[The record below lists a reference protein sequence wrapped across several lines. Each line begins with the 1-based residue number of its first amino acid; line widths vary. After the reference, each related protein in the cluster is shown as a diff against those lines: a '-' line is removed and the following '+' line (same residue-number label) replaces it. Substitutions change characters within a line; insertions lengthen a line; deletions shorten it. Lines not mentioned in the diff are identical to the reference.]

1 MPATFGQQLT
11 EARELRGLSIED
23 ASFETRIPVARLR
36 LLESGNLAAF
46 GSMTYARSFIRRY
59 SEYLEVDASEM
70 LEELP
75 AGVLGGERDYRY
87 LTQSHGPWL
96 REHGTAAVSAVK
108 ASTGG
113 LNAIKSPLPTA
124 IAVFVLIL
132 AGTAMWGKHVADTR
146 RKEQVSPAEAQFTGP
161 SKTNPTMDDGTGG
174 TVALKAKTPV
184 TKQIDFPVSVRKA
197 MPVD

>member
-1 MPATFGQQLT
+1 MPAAFGQMLT
-11 EARELRGLSIED
+11 EARESRGLSIED

-59 SEYLEVDASEM
+59 SEYLEVDAADM
-70 LEELP
+70 LEDLP

-96 REHGTAAVSAVK
+96 REHGTTAVSAVK
-108 ASTGG
+108 ATGG
-113 LNAIKSPLPTA
+113 LNVIKSPLPAA

-132 AGTAMWGKHVADTR
+132 AGTAMWGKHMADIHWSR
-146 RKEQVSPAEAQFTGP
+146 RNRRRPSPQAPP
-161 SKTNPTMDDGTGG
+161 SRIPPWTAARRAPWH
-174 TVALKAKTPV
+174 
-184 TKQIDFPVSVRKA
+184 
-197 MPVD
+197 